1 MNGRDGKG
9 WNDCY
14 KRQEISLACV
24 KYLVSFIVHLNLS
37 TCICTHLVTSHGHV
51 VIISQVIPE
60 MRCDQCKLFLC
71 VIVLEMQFINLE
83 NYPPYG
89 INHSNG
95 AVFN

>member
-1 MNGRDGKG
+1 MGGMGRDGIIV
-9 WNDCY
+9 
-14 KRQEISLACV
+14 KRDKRYLLLVYNILYRSL
-24 KYLVSFIVHLNLS
+24 YTS

-60 MRCDQCKLFLC
+60 MRYDQCKLFLC

-89 INHSNG
+89 INHGNG